1 MSETPKKNN
10 AHHEKVDE
18 RLAAQVK
25 IAGHSIT
32 KADIFKFIGL
42 LVFFVIMAATCYLMW
57 PMVADIFEP
66 GGVDRVISDVRAAGP
81 LGVLI
86 LLALQF
92 LQIVVAFIPGEVT
105 QVAAGILYGPWWGML
120 IILFGCLLSS
130 GFIFLVVKKL
140 GAPFVKSM
148 VSEQH
153 LAKFREFEDTGKLNI
168 IVLVLFLIPG
178 LPKDTFTYLVPLTDM
193 RLRTFLTLTTLGRI
207 PGVFMSTYA
216 ASGFVEGR
224 IGESVVL
231 FVAGT
236 ILVIIC
242 IIFRNKIMS
251 VFGKF
256 FPKK

>member
-66 GGVDRVISDVRAAGP
+66 GGVDRVIADVRAAGP

-130 GFIFLVVKKL
+130 GFI
-140 GAPFVKSM
+140 
-148 VSEQH
+148 
-153 LAKFREFEDTGKLNI
+153 
-168 IVLVLFLIPG
+168 
-178 LPKDTFTYLVPLTDM
+178 
-193 RLRTFLTLTTLGRI
+193 
-207 PGVFMSTYA
+207 
-216 ASGFVEGR
+216 
-224 IGESVVL
+224 
-231 FVAGT
+231 
-236 ILVIIC
+236 
-242 IIFRNKIMS
+242 
-251 VFGKF
+251 
-256 FPKK
+256 